1 MVIHRKLKATTT
13 WAIMLFVA
21 FPILVEAQNSN
32 YKNNKAPLQEIP
44 FISLPL
50 SSVKAEGWLL
60 TQLILQKD
68 GLTGNAEMLYRE
80 DDNLGAGCDWL
91 GGTGDSWERAPYYV
105 KGLVAIAYILNDQE
119 LIGKAK
125 KWIDWSIDDQRAD
138 GYFGPAN
145 NSDWWCRM
153 PMLYA
158 IKDFYEATND
168 PRVIPF
174 LNNYFQYELSNLD
187 ASPLSSWGQSRAGD
201 NIDIVFWLYNRT
213 GDAFLL
219 ELADKLKNQAYDW
232 TDILTNNKFMSFGA
246 DFQPKHN
253 VNVPQAMKMPAIYF
267 QKSGDKADRDAFKL
281 GNAHLDRDHGQPYGM
296 QSGNEMINGVSSITG
311 VETCSVVEQM
321 QTYEVVQMILGDASV
336 GDILEKVA
344 YNAMPAAVR
353 KDFKGHAYYTQ
364 ANEVKCQY
372 GNNHF
377 GQQYDNALLQGP
389 YSGYKCCRYNLH
401 MGWPYFVKSM
411 WAATQDGGLAAMA
424 YGPCHVSAKVANG
437 IPVTIAEETNY
448 PFEEKLIFT
457 LTIGQETAFP
467 LKFRIPA
474 WCKFPVVKVNG
485 IEQNDVS
492 PGSFYT
498 ISRNWNNGDQIVL
511 EFPMNLK
518 VNDEV
523 NNSVSIQ
530 RGPLVYSLKIG
541 ENWIIREDFKNGF
554 VENEVLP
561 TTNWNYAL
569 LLDKSNPDASI
580 TVNKSAM
587 PVNPF
592 IQATT
597 PVTLTASAK
606 LIPEWKTILNG
617 LLSSDPPYSPV
628 SAVSNTEKVTMVP
641 YGAET
646 LRATC
651 LPYIGD
657 PSMISTSFS
666 DDFTDGDQLGWVNYN
681 GSFLVEN
688 GEYVST
694 NVEGAPGVKSIQTA
708 TSFSN
713 FTYEA
718 KIQLG
723 SGGDAGFVFRVN
735 TPSPGP
741 DAYNGYYAGI
751 NSGGNVV
758 LGKANGGWTELKSV
772 KSIVQEN
779 TWYSVKIVAQ
789 GTNIKV
795 YVDDMQIPKINVSDA
810 SFSSGSIGVRTYGAL
825 AKFDNISIND
835 LQTGYL
841 QIKIDNFPN
850 EKMHLFPNPTNG
862 KFEITMKKQLDND
875 YTIQV
880 FNHTGSLIKSDHKNK
895 DQTIAQLNISENP
908 SGVYLVKLNSGLLT
922 YCFKLIK
929 N

>member
-1 MVIHRKLKATTT
+1 
-13 WAIMLFVA
+13 MLFVVL
-21 FPILVEAQNSN
+21 PILVEAQNSN
-32 YKNNKAPLQEIP
+32 YTNNKAPLQEIP

-50 SSVKAEGWLL
+50 SSVKADGWLL

-68 GLTGNAEMLYRE
+68 GLTGNAEMLYHE
-80 DDNLGAGCDWL
+80 DNNLGAGCDWL

-105 KGLVAIAYILNDQE
+105 KGLVALAYILNDQE

-125 KWIDWSIDDQRAD
+125 KWIDWSLDHQRTD
-138 GYFGPAN
+138 GYFGPAK

-168 PRVIPF
+168 ARVIPF
-174 LNNYFQYELSNLD
+174 LSNYFQYQLSNLD
-187 ASPLSSWGQSRAGD
+187 ASPLSSWGRSRAGD

-232 TDILTNNKFMSFGA
+232 TDIFTNNKFMSFGA

-267 QKSGDKADRDAFKL
+267 QKSGDKADRDAFIH
-281 GNAHLDRDHGQPYGM
+281 GNLHLDRDHGQPYGM

-311 VETCSVVEQM
+311 VETCSVVEEM
-321 QTYEVVQMILGDASV
+321 QTCEEVQMILGDASV

-344 YNAMPAAVR
+344 FNAMPAAFR

-364 ANEVKCQY
+364 ANEVKCQH

-377 GQQYDNALLQGP
+377 GQQYDNGLLQGP
-389 YSGYKCCRYNLH
+389 YSGYRCCRYNLH

-424 YGPCHVSAKVANG
+424 YGPCHISAKVANG

-448 PFEEKLIFT
+448 PFDEKLIFT

-474 WCKFPVVKVNG
+474 WCKYPVVKVNG
-485 IEQNDVS
+485 IEQNDVK

-498 ISRNWNNGDQIVL
+498 ISRNWNNRDQIAL

-523 NNSVSIQ
+523 NNSVSIE

-569 LLDKSNPDASI
+569 LLDKNNPDASI

-592 IQATT
+592 LQATT

-628 SAVSNTEKVTMVP
+628 SSVSKTENITLVP

-651 LPYIGD
+651 LPYIGT

-681 GSFLVEN
+681 GSFLVKN

-694 NVEGAPGVKSIQTA
+694 NVEGGPGVKSIQTA

-795 YVDDMQIPKINVSDA
+795 YVDDMQVPKINVSDA
-810 SFSSGSIGVRTYGAL
+810 SFSNGSIGVRTYGAL
-825 AKFDNISIND
+825 AKFDNILVKD

-841 QIKIDNFPN
+841 QIKIDTFPN
-850 EKMHLFPNPTNG
+850 ENMHVFPNPTNG
-862 KFEITMKKQLDND
+862 NFEITIKKQLDND

-880 FNHTGSLIKSDHKNK
+880 FNDTGSLIKSDHKNK

-908 SGVYLVKLNSGLLT
+908 SGVYLVKLNSDLLT
-922 YCFKLIK
+922 YCFKLVK
-929 N
+929 K